1 MARAR
6 FLQSFKLTII
16 GDPAVGKTSLISK
29 FTKGFA
35 PNKYLIT
42 IGVHITTY
50 QAEVNN
56 RKINLSIFD
65 IAGQSKYHLARKQFF
80 NGSHGTLAVFDL
92 TSLESLNSVG
102 TWVDELKESNE
113 PNIPVIVL
121 GNKSDLNHKLD
132 LTEIHKVLAGFNI
145 PKERFLETSALDGSN
160 VKKAFH
166 QISSLILNQY
176 GAVNGEKPPLD

>member
-1 MARAR
+1 MAGAR

-50 QAEVNN
+50 KAEVNS
-56 RKINLSIFD
+56 KEINLSIFD

-80 NGSHGTLAVFDL
+80 NGSHRQ
-92 TSLESLNSVG
+92 
-102 TWVDELKESNE
+102 NE
-113 PNIPVIVL
+113 FRHRPHVPGHL
-121 GNKSDLNHKLD
+121 S
-132 LTEIHKVLAGFNI
+132 
-145 PKERFLETSALDGSN
+145 
-160 VKKAFH
+160 
-166 QISSLILNQY
+166 
-176 GAVNGEKPPLD
+176 

>member
-1 MARAR
+1 MAGAR

-50 QAEVNN
+50 QTEVNTK
-56 RKINLSIFD
+56 KINLSIFD

-80 NGSHGTLAVFDL
+80 SGSNGALALFDL
-92 TSLESLNSVG
+92 TSPQSLESLN
-102 TWVDELKESNE
+102 TWINELRESND

-121 GNKSDLNHKLD
+121 GNKSDLKQKVDLD
-132 LTEIHKVLAGFNI
+132 DINKVLAEINVSQD
-145 PKERFLETSALDGSN
+145 RFLKTSALDGSN
-160 VKKAFH
+160 VKKAFQ
-166 QISSLILNQY
+166 QISSVIMGQY
-176 GAVNGEKPPLD
+176 GSVNGKKKSIE